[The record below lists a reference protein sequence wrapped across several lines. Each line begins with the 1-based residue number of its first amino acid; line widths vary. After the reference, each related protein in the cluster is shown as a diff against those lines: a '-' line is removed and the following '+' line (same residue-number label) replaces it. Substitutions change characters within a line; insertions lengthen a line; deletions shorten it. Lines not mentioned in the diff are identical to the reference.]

1 MAAAPDIVSVGAG
14 RSAQVSIDLAV
25 PGRPIRSLVAE
36 DQSAGGVRE
45 RTGPDPRS
53 ALGPSRT
60 GTTRARA
67 VTNGHQRRREV
78 AARRPPA
85 PPGCTTPTSGSGCGP
100 DGRLGTSGQ
109 QTGSNRPP

>member
-67 VTNGHQRRREV
+67 SPTVTSGEEKLHVGRLQLRQDARRR
-78 AARRPPA
+78 PA
-85 PPGCTTPTSGSGCGP
+85 DQVVVPTVG
-100 DGRLGTSGQ
+100 LASGQ